1 MSFISWFT
9 YTYDKVHFH
18 NLFWLPYGHFKMNRS
33 INWAFKRK
41 GFCINTP
48 TAIHF
53 LFFRDENVSKHLAQM
68 SHCKTLS
75 REDCKI
81 PLNLNHLC
89 FVLLLDGSLFTS
101 SPRYFYAE
109 GTTLGHIVRHTLGIF
124 DLPPQRSN
132 REIEQ
137 YARGIYGNR
146 PKYDWNLSLCFMLTD
161 SNNCSTPLPSCWGL
175 VAASVWRS
183 KTWLKHKPSHLPS
196 PCPAPP
202 RPRLLLNQL
211 FWFTPLSVCQNEPNV
226 FLFPPAAK
234 QPGGFRVLQRIAVL
248 IQTLGFAESAGPG
261 AALLC
266 ISVPWQS

>member
-1 MSFISWFT
+1 M
-9 YTYDKVHFH
+9 
-18 NLFWLPYGHFKMNRS
+18 
-33 INWAFKRK
+33 
-41 GFCINTP
+41 
-48 TAIHF
+48 
-53 LFFRDENVSKHLAQM
+53 
-68 SHCKTLS
+68 
-75 REDCKI
+75 
-81 PLNLNHLC
+81 
-89 FVLLLDGSLFTS
+89 VLYSL
-101 SPRYFYAE
+101 
-109 GTTLGHIVRHTLGIF
+109 
-124 DLPPQRSN
+124 LPPDIFMQKEPHSAILSDTPWESLTCFHRDRN

-137 YARGIYGNR
+137 CARGIYGNR